1 MHNILIIGPSKSGK
15 TTKANEY
22 IDGYNTL
29 FVNYN
34 DFKNHAEFVDN
45 INNFLDSRVISSFFD
60 KRPKLLLFD
69 DIDILFAQNR
79 SANKF
84 VTELVKS
91 KRCHTVITCV
101 SSQEKRIM
109 ELKKVSTDV
118 IILKPEKKNEYY
130 FDQNIYDNVT
140 EYFSNPDREI
150 SDIEYLLTTD
160 VVVISYIIYDN
171 YYKYLDKF
179 YNVKD
184 NSITHH
190 VSEAYMNCCRMED
203 VGFNNNDWMII
214 ELANIVK
221 CFKLRLLQR
230 QQKIIK
236 KKKTDDLKINYTQ
249 ITSRAAQE
257 CTIIKKLQ
265 NLNNISYEMIELFA
279 TLHYAKTNKKSMG
292 HSDLLSSVCSTYL
305 LNVLDRK

>member
-15 TTKANEY
+15 TTKSKEY
-22 IDGYNTL
+22 TDGFNTL

-34 DFKNHAEFVDN
+34 DFKNHTEFMDN

-69 DIDILFAQNR
+69 DIDILLAQNR

-84 VTELVKS
+84 VTDLVKS
-91 KRCHTVITCV
+91 KRCNTVITCV

-109 ELKKVSTDV
+109 ELKKVSTEV
-118 IILKPEKKNEYY
+118 VILKPVQTDQYY

-140 EYFSNPDREI
+140 EYFTHPDRDI
-150 SDIEYLLTTD
+150 SDIEYLLTSD

-184 NSITHH
+184 HSITPH
-190 VSEAYMNCCRMED
+190 VSEAYMQCCRMED
-203 VGFNNNDWMII
+203 IGFNSNDWMMI

-230 QQKIIK
+230 QQNIK
-236 KKKTDDLKINYTQ
+236 KKKPDDLKINYTQ

-257 CTIIKKLQ
+257 CTVLKKLQ
-265 NLNNISYEMIELFA
+265 NLNYVSYDTIEILA
-279 TLHYAKTNKKSMG
+279 TNHYLKTNKKSMG
-292 HSDLLSSVCSTYL
+292 HGDTLSSVCSTYL